1 MAAWHCGVR
10 LGVHEAHNARRR
22 LASDGGLGSLRPAA
36 VLKCASASDVTGGG
50 VSTLHSA
57 TGAVTVTGAALCGI
71 TSVGRACWH
80 LQPSSLGPQ
89 QMSHCAHGTPASLR
103 CYSIAAA
110 LCSLHPLD
118 AARPLQR
125 PRPRPFRPRPLRPV
139 PRAAA
144 PTLLAGTSLSAGVA
158 RWLRCRHARWRS
170 RSGFDGYLME
180 GKPSGV
186 GVG

>member
-22 LASDGGLGSLRPAA
+22 LASDGVDSGASGRP

-57 TGAVTVTGAALCGI
+57 TGAVTVTGAASPASGEPAG
-71 TSVGRACWH
+71 TSNQARLA
-80 LQPSSLGPQ
+80 Q
-89 QMSHCAHGTPASLR
+89 QMSHCAHPR
-103 CYSIAAA
+103 HCCCYSIAAA

>member
-1 MAAWHCGVR
+1 MALRRATWGSRSTQCTASPGLRWWTREPPAGRGAEVR
-10 LGVHEAHNARRR
+10 VGERRHWRRR
-22 LASDGGLGSLRPAA
+22 VHTPQRHRSRHGDRCGIMRHHQRRASLLAPATKLAWPTADEPLRP
-36 VLKCASASDVTGGG
+36 
-50 VSTLHSA
+50 
-57 TGAVTVTGAALCGI
+57 
-71 TSVGRACWH
+71 WH
-80 LQPSSLGPQ
+80 TRVIG
-89 QMSHCAHGTPASLR
+89 

>member
-1 MAAWHCGVR
+1 MALRRATWGSRSTQCTASPGLRWWTREPPAGRGAEVR
-10 LGVHEAHNARRR
+10 VGERRHWRRR
-22 LASDGGLGSLRPAA
+22 VHTPQRHRSRHGDMCAASPASGEPAGTCNQARLA
-36 VLKCASASDVTGGG
+36 
-50 VSTLHSA
+50 
-57 TGAVTVTGAALCGI
+57 
-71 TSVGRACWH
+71 
-80 LQPSSLGPQ
+80 Q
-89 QMSHCAHGTPASLR
+89 QMSHCAHGTPASIAC

-186 GVG
+186 GV

>member
-1 MAAWHCGVR
+1 MA
-10 LGVHEAHNARRR
+10 LRRATWGSR
-22 LASDGGLGSLRPAA
+22 STQCTASSGLRWCGLGSLRPA
-36 VLKCASASDVTGGG
+36 
-50 VSTLHSA
+50 
-57 TGAVTVTGAALCGI
+57 GAEVRVGERRHWRRRVHTPQRHRSRHGDRCGI

-80 LQPSSLGPQ
+80 QQPSSLGP
-89 QMSHCAHGTPASLR
+89 TDEPLRPPASCC

-144 PTLLAGTSLSAGVA
+144 PRLLAGTSLSAGVA